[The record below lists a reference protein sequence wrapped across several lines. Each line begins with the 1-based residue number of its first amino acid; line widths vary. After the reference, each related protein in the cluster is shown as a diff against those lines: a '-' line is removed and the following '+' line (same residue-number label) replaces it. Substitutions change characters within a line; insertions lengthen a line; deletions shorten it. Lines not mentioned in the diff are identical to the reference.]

1 MANEGKRSYCRC
13 IKRMSVIIGKEEE
26 TLFEFKKIY
35 PCTLTLRDTKVR
47 YYKIYG
53 DEFALSCNEAEFK
66 AHFMLIHH
74 KETLKKHVE

>member
-1 MANEGKRSYCRC
+1 MANEGKRCFCRC

-35 PCTLTLRDTKVR
+35 PCTLTLSDTRIR

-53 DEFALSCNEAEFK
+53 EEFALSCNEAEFK
-66 AHFMLIHH
+66 THFILINH
-74 KETLKKHVE
+74 KETLKKHDN